1 MGLFQKPVRRYAG
14 RLKQLMFDAKRA
26 YTAAEAR
33 SLLDAQCDAQRASTV
48 AEVRS
53 LLDAQ
58 WDRIPDSVWLRARVD
73 KGTQTLLHL
82 AYQDLVRQGK
92 PLPRIDE
99 VGFRAY
105 SQFDEDGILLFLFS
119 VYGAPHKIS
128 VEICAGVG
136 FECNSANLIINH
148 AWDGLLFDGNAE
160 NVRHANAF
168 YRRCPDTFWRP
179 PVVRQAWIDV
189 ETINDRISENGFSG
203 EIDLLSL
210 DLDGVDFWIWKA
222 ITCIN
227 PRVVVVEF
235 NCCIPA
241 DVSVAIPYDRNFV
254 VTDEKPG
261 YLNASLAAWAKL
273 GREKGYRLVG
283 INRNAVNAFFVRDDL
298 RQDLV
303 PEVSVAS
310 CLQARV
316 TRTEA
321 KRWAAAMSAWEW
333 VTI

>member
-1 MGLFQKPVRRYAG
+1 MGLFKKTVRRLAG
-14 RLKQLMFDAKRA
+14 RGLRPIL
-26 YTAAEAR
+26 
-33 SLLDAQCDAQRASTV
+33 DAQRASTI

-58 WDRIPDSVWLRARVD
+58 LEGIAHSPWLRARVD

-82 AYQDLVRQGK
+82 AYQDLLRQGK

-119 VYGAPHKIS
+119 VYGALHKTS
-128 VEICAGVG
+128 VEICAGIG
-136 FECNSANLIINH
+136 FECNTANLIINH
-148 AWDGLLFDGNAE
+148 GWDGLLFDGNPE
-160 NVRHANAF
+160 NVRRANDF
-168 YRRCPDTFWRP
+168 YKRWPDTFWRP
-179 PVVRQAWIDV
+179 PVVRQAWIDA

-222 ITCIN
+222 ITCVN

-241 DVSVAIPYDRNFV
+241 DVSVAIPYNRNFV

-261 YLNASLAAWAKL
+261 FLNASLAAWAKL

-283 INRNAVNAFFVRDDL
+283 INRNAVNAFFVREDL
-298 RQDLV
+298 SPELV

-310 CLQARV
+310 CLTARV
-316 TRTEA
+316 TRLECR
-321 KRWAAAMSAWEW
+321 RWAAAMSAWDW